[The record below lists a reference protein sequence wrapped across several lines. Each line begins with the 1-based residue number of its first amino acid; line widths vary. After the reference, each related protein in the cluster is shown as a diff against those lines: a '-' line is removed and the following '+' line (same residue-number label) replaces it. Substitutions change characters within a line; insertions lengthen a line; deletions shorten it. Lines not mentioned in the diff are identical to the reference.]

1 MLLLFRYKS
10 RETIREEFKMGENKD
25 LTLYERLRSG
35 DKEAL
40 ESLYDKYERLLYSF
54 SYKMVQDPQAAEE
67 VVQEVMIKIWKG
79 TGSYSAENGKFSS
92 WLLTVT
98 RNTAI
103 DYIRKQQ
110 KIRTEEVHQ
119 EADLRD
125 HQAPVEE
132 MVEWKEKG
140 DRLKA
145 AMRTLKKDQ
154 QIIIDL
160 FYFKGYSQ
168 QKISEKVDIP
178 LGTVKGRIRLAL
190 KHLNSQLY
198 EERRDLQ

>member
-1 MLLLFRYKS
+1 
-10 RETIREEFKMGENKD
+10 MGENKD
-25 LTLYERLRSG
+25 LMLYERLRSG

-54 SYKMVQDPQAAEE
+54 SYKMVHDPQAAEE
-67 VVQEVMIKIWKG
+67 IVQEVMIKVWKG
-79 TGSYSAENGKFSS
+79 TGSYSDKSGKFSS

-103 DYIRKQQ
+103 DYIRKE
-110 KIRTEEVHQ
+110 KKVRSEEVYQ
-119 EADLRD
+119 EVELRD
-125 HQAPVEE
+125 HQAPVEDL
-132 MVEWKEKG
+132 VEWKEKG
-140 DRLKA
+140 DRLKT
-145 AMRTLKKDQ
+145 AMRTLKKEQ

-168 QKISEKVDIP
+168 QKISERIDIP

-190 KHLNSQLY
+190 KHLNGQLHD
-198 EERRDLQ
+198 ERRDLQ